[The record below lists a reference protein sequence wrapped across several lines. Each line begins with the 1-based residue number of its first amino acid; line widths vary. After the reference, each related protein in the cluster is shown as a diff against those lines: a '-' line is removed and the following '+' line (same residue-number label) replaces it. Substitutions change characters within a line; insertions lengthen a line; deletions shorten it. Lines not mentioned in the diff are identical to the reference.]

1 MGHHPLNRDLLRAP
15 APAAGNGSGLGAEAV
30 ELGLRWGLC
39 PWIGHTAHA
48 GTRQGD
54 AVAIAAVGVS
64 RQIHV
69 VIMQPVHTA
78 ITADDRVIVPRAD
91 PVLGRCRPVQV
102 ERWGHGPR
110 MATIQR
116 SNDAAEVERLAEA
129 HSGARRRPHRF
140 VGLFN
145 RARR

>member
-1 MGHHPLNRDLLRAP
+1 MGHHPLHRDLIRAP
-15 APAAGNGSGLGAEAV
+15 AAAAGNGSGLGTEAV
-30 ELGLRWGLC
+30 ELGIRWGLC

-48 GTRQGD
+48 GTGERN
-54 AVAIAAVGVS
+54 AVAVAAVGVS

-91 PVLGRCRPVQV
+91 PVVGRCSPVQV
-102 ERWGHGPR
+102 ERRGHGPR

-116 SNDAAEVERLAEA
+116 SNDSTGA